1 MSKRRTNA
9 NKGGAL
15 LAVLWL
21 SAGLAAIAFSVSS
34 SVRAETDRVSTAAD
48 GLRTWYLATGAVER
62 GIQWMM
68 WGGDY
73 RRPDGSPQFWER
85 NQPRLYMSFPSG
97 EAVVEMIPES
107 AKLNV
112 NTAGGDRIYAV
123 VLAVTGDEER
133 ASEITAAILDWR
145 SASATPSLFDSYYGG
160 ISPTFRA
167 RHASFEEIEEL
178 LLV

>member
-1 MSKRRTNA
+1 MWINNQAGEALPRPYNHCRGRACPARATR
-9 NKGGAL
+9 GGAL

-107 AKLNV
+107 AKLNI

-123 VLAVTGDEER
+123 
-133 ASEITAAILDWR
+133 
-145 SASATPSLFDSYYGG
+145 
-160 ISPTFRA
+160 
-167 RHASFEEIEEL
+167 
-178 LLV
+178 